1 MSTMVNVYEA
11 KSRLSALLNEV
22 EAGSSVVIARA
33 GRPVARLIPF
43 EPEQRKPRVP
53 GTMAGKIWLSPDFDA
68 IDEEIIQDFLES

>member
-1 MSTMVNVYEA
+1 MNVYEA

>member
-1 MSTMVNVYEA
+1 MVNVYEA

-68 IDEEIIQDFLES
+68 LDEEIVQDFLES